1 MTTTYTEEGATIV
14 GDVLV
19 SEARTISKPQVIVRT
34 GRHKKAQRIILREN
48 ARCRIERK
56 LRFVR

>member
-19 SEARTISKPQVIVRT
+19 GEARTISKPQVIVRT
-34 GRHKKAQRIILREN
+34 GRHKTQRIILREN
-48 ARCRIERK
+48 ARCRIEKK
-56 LRFVR
+56 LRFVS

>member
-19 SEARTISKPQVIVRT
+19 GEARTISKPQVIVRT
-34 GRHKKAQRIILREN
+34 GRHKAQRIILLEN
-48 ARCRIERK
+48 ARCRIEKK